1 MQFVLLESNVRVTLY
16 KASEEKSCFI
26 INVCFIMIKVLYDV
40 LSYILFSLSLSLLS
54 LAFPTLAVALGVV
67 VPVVLIILIVFIVI
81 VLLLYW
87 NDR

>member
-1 MQFVLLESNVRVTLY
+1 MQFVLLELNVRVTLY
-16 KASEEKSCFI
+16 KASAEKSCFI

-40 LSYILFSLSLSLLS
+40 LSYILFSLSLLS

-67 VPVVLIILIVFIVI
+67 VPLVLIILIVFIVI